1 MDTQL
6 SSPIQDKNGN
16 FTFILNASEIT
27 TRDKDV
33 CFSLEGK
40 TYTLNVNLKVE
51 REQIKKEINTN
62 SLAKY
67 KWFKEET
74 GLNHWVLY
82 NTKMYEVKETFDH
95 SRYLHY
101 REGSS
106 LAPVIPVNASSCH
119 AMFRDCSNLTQIDLS
134 NFDTSQV
141 TDMCFMFYNCERLKE
156 IDLNN
161 FNTSNVTDMSSMFEY
176 CKALAKLDLSN
187 FNTSRVVNMCNMFS
201 GCSNLTTLNLSS
213 FNTNNVIT
221 MAYMFFDCKALTS
234 IYTSDEWNINNVHST
249 GTTFTGCCSLPSFSP
264 EKTDIKMAKSIEE
277 GGYLTLKK

>member
-1 MDTQL
+1 MNTQL
-6 SSPIQDKNGN
+6 SSPIQDKNGKL
-16 FTFILNASEIT
+16 TFILNTSEIT

-40 TYTLNVNLKVE
+40 TYTLNVNSKAE
-51 REQIKKEINTN
+51 REQIKKEINTD
-62 SLAKY
+62 SLTQY

-82 NTKMYEVKETFDH
+82 NTKMYEVKETFDR

-101 REGSS
+101 REGSA

-134 NFDTSQV
+134 NFDTSQI
-141 TDMCFMFYNCERLKE
+141 TDMCFMFHNCERLKE

-161 FNTSNVTDMSSMFEY
+161 FSTSNVTDMSSMFEY
-176 CKALAKLDLSN
+176 CKALAQLDLSN

-201 GCSNLTTLNLSS
+201 GCSNLTMLNLSN

-234 IYTSDEWNINNVHST
+234 IYISDEWNINNVHST
-249 GTTFTGCCSLPSFSP
+249 GTAFIGCRSLTDFST

-277 GGYLTLKK
+277 GGYLTLKQ

>member
-33 CFSLEGK
+33 CFSLEGR
-40 TYTLNVNLKVE
+40 TYSLSVNSKAE
-51 REQIKKEINTN
+51 REHVKKEINAN

-82 NTKMYEVKETFDH
+82 NTKMYEVKETFDR

-101 REGSS
+101 REGSA
-106 LAPVIPVNASSCH
+106 LAPVIPINATSCH
-119 AMFRDCSNLTQIDLS
+119 AMFRDCSNLTQVDLS
-134 NFDTSQV
+134 DFDTSNV
-141 TDMCFMFYNCERLKE
+141 TDMCFMFHNCERLKGIE
-156 IDLNN
+156 LNN
-161 FNTSNVTDMSSMFEY
+161 FNTSNVTDMCSMFEY
-176 CKALAKLDLSN
+176 CKALAQLDLSN

-201 GCSNLTTLNLSS
+201 GCSNLTMLNLSS
-213 FNTNNVIT
+213 FNTSNVVN
-221 MAYMFFDCKALTS
+221 MNYMFFDCKSLTS
-234 IYTSDEWNINNVHST
+234 IYISNEWKPNNVRSA
-249 GTTFTGCCSLPSFSP
+249 GTVFTGCHALPSFSP
-264 EKTDIKMAKSIEE
+264 EKTNITMAKPIEE
-277 GGYLTLKK
+277 GGYLILK

>member
-1 MDTQL
+1 MNTQL

-16 FTFILNASEIT
+16 FTFILNTSEIT

-40 TYTLNVNLKVE
+40 THTLNVNSKAE
-51 REQIKKEINTN
+51 REQIKKEINTD
-62 SLAKY
+62 SLTQY

-82 NTKMYEVKETFDH
+82 NTKMYEVKETFDR

-101 REGSS
+101 KEDSS

-119 AMFRDCSNLTQIDLS
+119 AMFRDCLNLTQIDLS
-134 NFDTSQV
+134 NFDTSQI
-141 TDMCFMFYNCERLKE
+141 TDMCFMFHNCERLKE

-161 FNTSNVTDMSSMFEY
+161 FSTSNVTDMSSMFEY
-176 CKALAKLDLSN
+176 CKALAQLDLSN

-201 GCSNLTTLNLSS
+201 GCSNLTMLNLSN

-234 IYTSDEWNINNVHST
+234 IYISDEWNINNVHST
-249 GTTFTGCCSLPSFSP
+249 GTAFIGCRSLTDFST

-277 GGYLTLKK
+277 GGYLTLKQ

>member
-141 TDMCFMFYNCERLKE
+141 TDMCFMFHNCERLKE

-176 CKALAKLDLSN
+176 CKALAQLDLSN
-187 FNTSRVVNMCNMFS
+187 FNISRVVNMCNMFS
-201 GCSNLTTLNLSS
+201 GCSNLTMLNLSS

-221 MAYMFFDCKALTS
+221 MDYMFFDCKALTS
-234 IYTSDEWNINNVHST
+234 IYISDEWNINNVHST
-249 GTTFTGCCSLPSFSP
+249 GTAFIGCRSLPSFSQ
-264 EKTDIKMAKSIEE
+264 EETDIKMAKPVED